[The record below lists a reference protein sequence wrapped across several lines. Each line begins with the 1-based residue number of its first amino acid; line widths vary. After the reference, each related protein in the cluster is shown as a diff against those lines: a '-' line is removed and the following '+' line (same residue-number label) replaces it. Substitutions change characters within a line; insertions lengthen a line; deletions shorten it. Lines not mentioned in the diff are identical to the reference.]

1 MKTLIILMCI
11 GGLLLVNASAFADDW
26 TIMLY
31 LNGDNNLE
39 NHVMTD
45 INNIEANCPTANVNM
60 LLMVD
65 RETANADYNWTNPRI
80 YEIKRDYNSNSIG
93 STLRENLPENDFD
106 MGDPQTLADF
116 GTMCVNAYPA
126 DHYMLVVYN
135 HGSGWHKGDKED
147 NKGIS
152 WDDTNGGNYIGIA
165 NGELEYALGEIK
177 NTIGDNIDIVHFDA
191 CLMQMW
197 EVMEAVRPN
206 ADFLIASEENGV
218 TGSTDYAGYL
228 TALNNNT
235 SMSPRTLAVEVESE
249 CSEKT
254 NSLIELSKIPN
265 LRIAVDGLAL
275 ALMQAKD
282 EGYGAAIETARNNA
296 FEMGGNASHIDLWD
310 FAFQVCMINNLP
322 QYLTNAC
329 NAIDAAMTNNAV
341 IAYHN
346 TATHSDCKGIA
357 IYHPENPNDYNNL
370 YDYSEIV
377 IHSTHWDEYIKNLD
391 LDDALGTSNFE
402 SDFGK
407 WSNAS
412 GDNFDWT
419 RKSGSTPSG
428 DTGPS
433 SAYNGNYYIFTEASS
448 PNYPSKTAIINGPT
462 INFASKEIEFSYH
475 MYGLDHTGTL
485 YLERFTDGNW
495 ITVWSKSGNQGNQW
509 YNTTID
515 LSSFF
520 GSGSLRFRVVTGSGW
535 KGDIALDE
543 ITISKKS
550 GSIDYVDNL
559 ESGFGNW
566 SNVGGDNFDWTRKS
580 GTTPSGSTG
589 PSSAHGGS
597 YYMFIESSSPN
608 YPSKSAIVNG
618 PSINFNAQSGE
629 QIDFWYHMYGADYMG
644 TLYLEENTTGSWHT
658 IWSKSNDQG
667 NQWNNAIV
675 NLSGISGTGTLRFR
689 AVTGSGWRSDIALDD
704 IHISS
709 GAAAQFPTYTD
720 NFENTFGNWNNT
732 TGDNFDWT
740 NKSGATP
747 SGSTGPS
754 SAYEGSYY
762 IFTESSSPNYP
773 SKTAIIN
780 GPTIDFNSGDGQI
793 NFYYH
798 MYGADYMGILY
809 LEENTSG
816 SWHTIWSKSNDQG
829 NLWRNATVNLSGL
842 SGTGTLRFRAVTGS
856 GWRSDI
862 ALDKIVIGPSG
873 PASSSDDLEIP
884 ISYSLNQNYPNPF
897 NPKTTIKY
905 ELPKAGDIS
914 IKIYNVGGQLV
925 KTLINGHKEAGSH
938 TLIWDGTDEYN
949 NNAPSGIYIYRLL
962 NNDGAVDTKKMIMVK

>member
-296 FEMGGNASHIDLWD
+296 FFPLII
-310 FAFQVCMINNLP
+310 QK
-322 QYLTNAC
+322 
-329 NAIDAAMTNNAV
+329 
-341 IAYHN
+341 YH
-346 TATHSDCKGIA
+346 
-357 IYHPENPNDYNNL
+357 
-370 YDYSEIV
+370 
-377 IHSTHWDEYIKNLD
+377 
-391 LDDALGTSNFE
+391 
-402 SDFGK
+402 
-407 WSNAS
+407 
-412 GDNFDWT
+412 
-419 RKSGSTPSG
+419 
-428 DTGPS
+428 
-433 SAYNGNYYIFTEASS
+433 
-448 PNYPSKTAIINGPT
+448 
-462 INFASKEIEFSYH
+462 
-475 MYGLDHTGTL
+475 
-485 YLERFTDGNW
+485 
-495 ITVWSKSGNQGNQW
+495 QG
-509 YNTTID
+509 
-515 LSSFF
+515 
-520 GSGSLRFRVVTGSGW
+520 
-535 KGDIALDE
+535 
-543 ITISKKS
+543 
-550 GSIDYVDNL
+550 
-559 ESGFGNW
+559 
-566 SNVGGDNFDWTRKS
+566 
-580 GTTPSGSTG
+580 
-589 PSSAHGGS
+589 
-597 YYMFIESSSPN
+597 
-608 YPSKSAIVNG
+608 
-618 PSINFNAQSGE
+618 
-629 QIDFWYHMYGADYMG
+629 
-644 TLYLEENTTGSWHT
+644 
-658 IWSKSNDQG
+658 
-667 NQWNNAIV
+667 
-675 NLSGISGTGTLRFR
+675 
-689 AVTGSGWRSDIALDD
+689 
-704 IHISS
+704 
-709 GAAAQFPTYTD
+709 
-720 NFENTFGNWNNT
+720 
-732 TGDNFDWT
+732 
-740 NKSGATP
+740 
-747 SGSTGPS
+747 
-754 SAYEGSYY
+754 
-762 IFTESSSPNYP
+762 
-773 SKTAIIN
+773 
-780 GPTIDFNSGDGQI
+780 
-793 NFYYH
+793 
-798 MYGADYMGILY
+798 
-809 LEENTSG
+809 
-816 SWHTIWSKSNDQG
+816 
-829 NLWRNATVNLSGL
+829 
-842 SGTGTLRFRAVTGS
+842 
-856 GWRSDI
+856 
-862 ALDKIVIGPSG
+862 
-873 PASSSDDLEIP
+873 
-884 ISYSLNQNYPNPF
+884 
-897 NPKTTIKY
+897 
-905 ELPKAGDIS
+905 
-914 IKIYNVGGQLV
+914 
-925 KTLINGHKEAGSH
+925 
-938 TLIWDGTDEYN
+938 
-949 NNAPSGIYIYRLL
+949 
-962 NNDGAVDTKKMIMVK
+962 